1 MQLAHTQPEMF
12 PLPGHS
18 AELPLDGRSSARLA
32 ADDDA
37 FVASPVHRLQSELSA
52 SVALSDM
59 PAPERYPGWLSL
71 GFPVVAS
78 GALWFVI
85 LRMTGLFG

>member
-1 MQLAHTQPEMF
+1 
-12 PLPGHS
+12 
-18 AELPLDGRSSARLA
+18 
-32 ADDDA
+32 
-37 FVASPVHRLQSELSA
+37 VASPVHRLQSELSA
-52 SVALSDM
+52 SVALGDM
-59 PAPERYPGWLSL
+59 PAPERYPGWFSL